1 MPRVRSRASIE
12 DEYGRRPSRLLPLLG
27 TLAACL
33 GLAALGLAVL
43 AYGSSRQRAAE
54 VRDLRGQVSGLRQR
68 MSTLSNSN
76 TALAS
81 RVTQT
86 DKQLR
91 RKDAGIAPLAARVLK
106 SVFTVQTDEGWFGA
120 GFVAWSDDTGTYVLT
135 ANHVVAHATDPHV
148 TLARKGGTWDG
159 SIVATDKA
167 NDIALVR
174 IQGRPAHA
182 APLWNSDV
190 PPPVPRA
197 GDQLLLVG
205 SPFGLE
211 GTVTTGIV
219 SRVTKKA
226 IQTDAA
232 ANPGNS
238 GGPALDKQ
246 GRIVGVLVSGAGEN
260 INFVVPIARVC
271 AKLRRCG

>member
-1 MPRVRSRASIE
+1 MSIE
-12 DEYGRRPSRLLPLLG
+12 DEYGSRHSRLLPVLG
-27 TLAACL
+27 ALAACL
-33 GLAALGLAVL
+33 GLAALALAVL

-54 VRDLRGQVSGLRQR
+54 VRDLRGQVSGLQER
-68 MSTLSNSN
+68 MSTLSHRNS
-76 TALAS
+76 ALAT
-81 RVTQT
+81 RVKQT
-86 DKQLR
+86 DRQLK

-159 SIVATDKA
+159 SIVGTDKA
-167 NDIALVR
+167 NDIAVVR
-174 IQGRPAHA
+174 IQGRPAKA
-182 APLWNSDV
+182 APLWNSNV
-190 PPPVPRA
+190 PPSAPRA
-197 GDQLLLVG
+197 GDELLLVG

-219 SRVTKKA
+219 SRVTRKA

-271 AKLRRCG
+271 VKLRRCG

>member
-1 MPRVRSRASIE
+1 MNIE
-12 DEYGRRPSRLLPLLG
+12 DEYGSGPSRLLPVLG
-27 TLAACL
+27 ALAACL

-54 VRDLRGQVSGLRQR
+54 VRDLRGQVSGLQDRL
-68 MSTLSNSN
+68 STLSNRSSV
-76 TALAS
+76 LAT
-81 RVTQT
+81 RVTQA
-86 DKQLR
+86 DRQLK
-91 RKDAGIAPLAARVLK
+91 RKEAGIAPLAARVLK
-106 SVFTVQTDEGWFGA
+106 SVFTVQTDEGWYGA

-159 SIVATDKA
+159 SIVATDKS

-174 IQGRPAHA
+174 IQGRPAQA

-190 PPPVPRA
+190 PPPAPRA
-197 GDQLLLVG
+197 GDELLLVG

-246 GRIVGVLVSGAGEN
+246 GRIVGVLVAGAGEN